1 MCSFAELVFGDALP
15 NHTDLRDLT
24 PFLSSSLHSVCS
36 SYTIY
41 RKGCSSYSIYRKGMI
56 QLNNY
61 IRKFSIDPILGGP
74 NSNENIYRSFRRHP
88 LPTNLICRILM
99 ILFEQRQNYELY
111 TWIFEINKADLGG
124 VVRFQLDLRLFY
136 TLYLSAARN
145 CCTEVDCCLTIIWTG
160 AASAASANK

>member
-1 MCSFAELVFGDALP
+1 MCSFAELVFGGAFP
-15 NHTDLRDLT
+15 NLTDRRDLT
-24 PFLSSSLHSVCS
+24 PFLLVSSSLHSVCS

-61 IRKFSIDPILGGP
+61 IPKFSIDPILGGP
-74 NSNENIYRSFRRHP
+74 DSNEV
-88 LPTNLICRILM
+88 ICRILM
-99 ILFEQRQNYELY
+99 ILFEQRQNYKLY
-111 TWIFEINKADLGG
+111 TWIFEINNADLSR
-124 VVRFQLDLRLFY
+124 VVLFQLDLRLFY

-145 CCTEVDCCLTIIWTG
+145 CCTEVGCCLTITWTG

>member
-1 MCSFAELVFGDALP
+1 MPPEMYSFAELVFGGAFP

-24 PFLSSSLHSVCS
+24 PFLSSSLRSVCL
-36 SYTIY
+36 SYT
-41 RKGCSSYSIYRKGMI
+41 IYRKGMI

-74 NSNENIYRSFRRHP
+74 DSIENIYRSFRRHP
-88 LPTNLICRILM
+88 LPTNVICRILM

-111 TWIFEINKADLGG
+111 TWIFEINNADLSRG
-124 VVRFQLDLRLFY
+124 VRFQLLDLRLFN
-136 TLYLSAARN
+136 TLYISAARN